1 MGSVGNMDA
10 VQIEQGIRRHLEQ
23 SLGVEPEEATPG
35 DYWEALSLLA
45 RDINLDHT
53 GKTRRDEKDNEARR
67 VYYLSLE
74 FMVGRLLGNNLHN
87 LGIYHQ
93 AEKAMASF
101 GVSLS
106 DVLEYETDPALGN
119 GGLGRLAAC
128 FLDSLTTLNVPA
140 FGYGINYRFGL
151 FKQGFVGGKQV
162 ESPDAW
168 REDTFPWGIEKP
180 KRKQVVR
187 LYGKVREVD
196 GNKLW
201 EDTQEVVGVPWD
213 LPITGYNTE
222 RVNTLRLWEGRATE
236 GFDLDS
242 FDAGRYQDSRFRE
255 ILAENISQVLYPND
269 SHPEGKEL
277 RFIQQYFFVACSL
290 ADLIARY
297 KREHEG
303 WEEFTSKVVI
313 QLNDTHPAIAV
324 PELLRILMDE
334 EDFVFTKALEVCR
347 SVFCYTNHTLLPE
360 ALETW
365 PQGLVARVLPRH
377 MQLIH
382 QLNYHFLHKEV
393 EAQWPDDDQMK
404 HRLSIIEEPA
414 NPAEPQMVRMAYL
427 SVIGSHKVNGVA
439 ALHTMLVKAKLFPEF
454 DQLWPGKIV
463 NITNGVTP
471 RRWLAY
477 CNPELAGLID
487 RTLSQSRGSQNRG
500 SENKGSEN
508 KAKGD
513 WRSNLSQLS
522 ELRAWADDPGFQEKF
537 AQIKLD
543 NKKHLA
549 AVIDELCGVKV
560 SPDAIFDVQIKRLHE
575 YKRQQLNLLHIMA
588 IYRRLLED
596 PDLDVPPRVFIFAA
610 KAAPGYLVAKNII
623 YAINRVAERV
633 NNDRRIRN
641 KLKVVFLPNYRVSL
655 AEKIIPAANVSEQ
668 ISTAGF
674 EASGT
679 GNMKFALNGAL
690 TIGTMDGAN
699 VEIAEEVGED
709 NIFIFGNTV
718 DEVSDL
724 RQRGYNPRDVYQYNE
739 ELKAVIDWLAS
750 GDLSPD
756 EPDAFRPL
764 VESLLD
770 SDYFLT
776 LADYQSYSDAHDRI
790 VQAWKN
796 PSHWW
801 RMAIINTASVG
812 KFSSDRSIVDYCKT
826 IWNIPE

>member
-1 MGSVGNMDA
+1 MSRMNVDLSSARNMDT
-10 VQIEQGIRRHLEQ
+10 VQVEQEIRRHLEQ
-23 SLGVEPEEATPG
+23 SLGVEPDEATPG
-35 DYWEALSLLA
+35 DYWEALSLLV
-45 RDINLDHT
+45 REINLDRIRN
-53 GKTRRDEKDNEARR
+53 TRRGEKNDGVRR

-74 FMVGRLLGNNLHN
+74 FLVGRLLGNNLHN

-93 AEKAMASF
+93 VEKAMVGF
-101 GVSLS
+101 GVNIS

-162 ESPDAW
+162 EGPDAW
-168 REDTFPWGIEKP
+168 REDGFPWGIERA

-187 LYGKVREVD
+187 LYGRVREVD
-196 GNKLW
+196 GNALW
-201 EDTQEVVGVPWD
+201 EDTQEVLGVPWD
-213 LPITGYNTE
+213 LPVTGYNTD

-236 GFDLDS
+236 GFDLSS

-277 RFIQQYFFVACSL
+277 RLIQQYFFVACSL
-290 ADLIARY
+290 ADLIVRY

-303 WEEFTSKVVI
+303 WGQFTAKVVM

-324 PELLRILMDE
+324 PELMRILMDE
-334 EDFVFTKALEVCR
+334 EDFVFTKALDICR

-365 PQGLVARVLPRH
+365 PQGLIARVLPRH

-382 QLNYHFLHKEV
+382 KINDHFLSKEV
-393 EAQWPDDDQMK
+393 EAQWPGDHQMK
-404 HRLSIIEEPA
+404 RRLSIIQEPGD
-414 NPAEPQMVRMAYL
+414 PKEPQMVRMAYL
-427 SVIGSHKVNGVA
+427 SVIGSQKVNGVA
-439 ALHTMLVKAKLFPEF
+439 ALHSRLVKEQLFPEF
-454 DQLWPGKIV
+454 DELWPGKLV

-471 RRWLAY
+471 RRWLAI
-477 CNPELAGLID
+477 CNPELAALINQ
-487 RTLSQSRGSQNRG
+487 TL
-500 SENKGSEN
+500 
-508 KAKGD
+508 KGD
-513 WRSNLSQLS
+513 WQSDLALLN
-522 ELRAWADDPGFQEKF
+522 ELKVWADDPEFQKKF
-537 AQIKLD
+537 ARIKLD
-543 NKKHLA
+543 NKQALA
-549 AVIDELCGVKV
+549 KVIDELCGVKV
-560 SPDAIFDVQIKRLHE
+560 NPDAIFDVQIKRLHE

-588 IYRRLLED
+588 VYRRLLD
-596 PDLDVPPRVFIFAA
+596 NPDLDVPLRVFIFGA
-610 KAAPGYLVAKNII
+610 KAAPGYVVAKNII
-623 YAINRVAERV
+623 YAINRVADRV
-633 NNDRRIRN
+633 NNDRRIRD

-655 AEKIIPAANVSEQ
+655 AEKIIPAADVSEQ

-679 GNMKFALNGAL
+679 GNMKLALNGAL

-699 VEIAEEVGED
+699 VEIAEEVGDD
-709 NIFIFGNTV
+709 NIFIFGKTV
-718 DEVSDL
+718 EEVSDL
-724 RQRGYNPRDVYQYNE
+724 RQRGYHPRDIYQHNE

-750 GDLSPD
+750 GDLSPE

-776 LADYQSYSDAHDRI
+776 LADYQSYSDAHEQVI
-790 VQAWKN
+790 KAWKN

-801 RMAIINTASVG
+801 RMAIMNTASMG

-826 IWNIPE
+826 IWNIGV

>member
-1 MGSVGNMDA
+1 MGRTTVDLSAVGNMDT
-10 VQIEQGIRRHLEQ
+10 VQIEQGIRHHLEQ
-23 SLGVEPEEATPG
+23 SLGVDLEEATPG

-45 RDINLDHT
+45 REINLDRT
-53 GKTRRDEKDNEARR
+53 RYTRRDEKENGARR

-87 LGIYHQ
+87 LGIYEQ
-93 AEKAMASF
+93 TEKAMASF

-168 REDTFPWGIEKP
+168 REDSFPWGIEKP

-187 LYGKVREVD
+187 LYGTVREVN
-196 GNKLW
+196 GNKRW
-201 EDTQEVVGVPWD
+201 EDTQEVLGVPWD
-213 LPITGYNTE
+213 LPITGYNTA

-277 RFIQQYFFVACSL
+277 RLIQQYFFVACSL

-303 WEEFTSKVVI
+303 WEAFTSKVVI

-334 EDFVFTKALEVCR
+334 EDFVFTKALEICR

-365 PQGLVARVLPRH
+365 PQGLIARVLPRH
-377 MQLIH
+377 MQLIYK
-382 QLNYHFLHKEV
+382 LNYHFLNNEV
-393 EAQWPDDDQMK
+393 EKQWPGDHQMK
-404 HRLSIIEEPA
+404 SRLSIIEEPT

-454 DQLWPGKIV
+454 DQLWPEKIV
-463 NITNGVTP
+463 NVTNGVTP
-471 RRWLAY
+471 RRWVAN
-477 CNPELAGLID
+477 CNPALAELID
-487 RTLSQSRGSQNRG
+487 QTLN
-500 SENKGSEN
+500 
-508 KAKGD
+508 GD
-513 WRSNLSQLS
+513 WRGDLAQLS
-522 ELRAWADDPGFQEKF
+522 ELKAWSDDPQFQEKY
-537 AQIKLD
+537 ARIKLD
-543 NKKHLA
+543 NKKHLTD
-549 AVIDELCGVKV
+549 VIANLCGVKV
-560 SPDAIFDVQIKRLHE
+560 NPEAIFDVQIKRLHE
-575 YKRQQLNLLHIMA
+575 YKRQQMNLLHIMA
-588 IYRRLLED
+588 IYRRLLQD
-596 PDLDVPPRVFIFAA
+596 PDLDVPHRVFIFAA

-623 YAINRVAERV
+623 YAINRVADRV
-633 NNDRRIRN
+633 NNDRRIRD

-690 TIGTMDGAN
+690 TIGTLDGAN

-709 NIFIFGNTV
+709 NIFIFGKTV

-724 RQRGYNPRDVYQYNE
+724 RQRGYHPRDIYQHNE

-756 EPDAFRPL
+756 EPGAFRPL

-796 PSHWW
+796 PPHWW
-801 RMAIINTASVG
+801 RMAIINTASMG
-812 KFSSDRSIVDYCKT
+812 KFSSDRSIVDYCRT
-826 IWNIPE
+826 IWDINGI

>member
-1 MGSVGNMDA
+1 MDRINVDLSSVRNMDT

-35 DYWEALSLLA
+35 DYWESLSLLA
-45 RDINLDHT
+45 REINLDRT
-53 GKTRRDEKDNEARR
+53 RNTRRDEKDQGARR

-101 GVSLS
+101 GVSLA

-151 FKQGFVGGKQV
+151 FKQGFVSGKQV

-168 REDTFPWGIEKP
+168 REDNFPWGIEKP
-180 KRKQVVR
+180 KRKQVIR

-196 GNKLW
+196 GKKLW
-201 EDTQEVVGVPWD
+201 EDTQEVLGVPWD

-297 KREHEG
+297 KREHKG

-324 PELLRILMDE
+324 PEMMRILMDE

-377 MQLIH
+377 MQLIYK
-382 QLNYHFLHKEV
+382 LNYHFLNKEV
-393 EAQWPDDDQMK
+393 EARWPGDHQMK
-404 HRLSIIEEPA
+404 RRLSIIEEPA

-439 ALHTMLVKAKLFPEF
+439 ALHSMLVKANLFPEF
-454 DQLWPGKIV
+454 DQLWPEKIV
-463 NITNGVTP
+463 NVTNGVTP
-471 RRWLAY
+471 RRWLAN
-477 CNPELAGLID
+477 CNPELAELID
-487 RTLSQSRGSQNRG
+487 QTLS
-500 SENKGSEN
+500 
-508 KAKGD
+508 GD
-513 WRSNLSQLS
+513 WRSDLAQLS
-522 ELRAWADDPGFQEKF
+522 ELKTRADDPQFQETF
-537 AQIKLD
+537 ARIKLD
-543 NKKHLA
+543 NKKHLTG
-549 AVIDELCGVKV
+549 VIDELGGVKV
-560 SPDAIFDVQIKRLHE
+560 NPEAIFDVQIKRLHE
-575 YKRQQLNLLHIMA
+575 YKRQQLNLLHIIA

-596 PDLDVPPRVFIFAA
+596 PDLDVPQRVFIFSA

-633 NNDRRIRN
+633 NNDRRIRD

-690 TIGTMDGAN
+690 TIGTLDGAN

-709 NIFIFGNTV
+709 NIFIFGKTV
-718 DEVSDL
+718 DDVSDL
-724 RQRGYNPRDVYQYNE
+724 RQRGYNPRDVYQHNE

-750 GDLSPD
+750 GDLTPD

-801 RMAIINTASVG
+801 RMAIINTASMG

-826 IWNIPE
+826 IWNIDV

>member
-1 MGSVGNMDA
+1 MGRISVDLSSVRNMDA

-23 SLGVEPEEATPG
+23 SLGVEPDEASPG
-35 DYWEALSLLA
+35 DYWEALSLVA
-45 RDINLDHT
+45 REINLDRIRN
-53 GKTRRDEKDNEARR
+53 TRREEKDKGARR

-74 FMVGRLLGNNLHN
+74 FLVGPLLGNNLHN

-93 AEKAMASF
+93 AEKAMAGF

-168 REDTFPWGIEKP
+168 REDSFPWGIEKP

-201 EDTQEVVGVPWD
+201 EDTQEVLGVPWD
-213 LPITGYNTE
+213 LPITGYSTE

-236 GFDLDS
+236 GFDLNS

-277 RFIQQYFFVACSL
+277 RLIQQYFFVACSL

-303 WEEFTSKVVI
+303 WEQFTSKVVI

-365 PQGLVARVLPRH
+365 PQGLISRVLPRH
-377 MQLIH
+377 MQLIYK
-382 QLNYHFLHKEV
+382 LNYHFLHKEV
-393 EAQWPDDDQMK
+393 EQQWPGDHQMK
-404 HRLSIIEEPA
+404 RRLSIIEEPA

-439 ALHTMLVKAKLFPEF
+439 ALHSMLVKANLFPEF
-454 DQLWPGKIV
+454 DQLWPEKIV
-463 NITNGVTP
+463 NVTNGVTP
-471 RRWLAY
+471 RRWLAN

-487 RTLSQSRGSQNRG
+487 QTL
-500 SENKGSEN
+500 
-508 KAKGD
+508 KGD
-513 WRSNLSQLS
+513 WRSDLAQLS
-522 ELRAWADDPGFQEKF
+522 ELKTWADDPQFQEKF
-537 AQIKLD
+537 ARIKLD

-549 AVIDELCGVKV
+549 GVIDELCGVRV
-560 SPDAIFDVQIKRLHE
+560 NPDAIFDVQIKRLHE

-588 IYRRLLED
+588 IYRRLLEN
-596 PDLDVPPRVFIFAA
+596 PDLDVPHRVFIFAA

-633 NNDRRIRN
+633 NNDRRIRD

-679 GNMKFALNGAL
+679 GNMKLALNGAL

-709 NIFIFGNTV
+709 NIFIFGKTV

-724 RQRGYNPRDVYQYNE
+724 RQRGYNPRDIYQHNG

-801 RMAIINTASVG
+801 RMAIINTASMG

-826 IWNIPE
+826 IWNIDV